1 MSTEHAIVIGSGMGG
16 MAAAIRLRARGYAVT
31 LLEANDQLGGRAATY
46 TSEGFRF
53 DAGPTV
59 VTAPYLFDELF
70 RLVGRDPKDYYEMQ
84 PVDPYYRVKFDDG
97 SSFDYVGDEERIL
110 SQIEKMSPDH
120 AMNGAI
126 VPPSPPGN
134 IPRRAGE
141 DCGTA
146 RLCSDVAGVFR

>member
-1 MSTEHAIVIGSGMGG
+1 MSTNMHKIGSGMGG

-97 SSFDYVGDEERIL
+97 NMFDYVGDEERIQTR
-110 SQIEKMSPDH
+110 SKS
-120 AMNGAI
+120 
-126 VPPSPPGN
+126 
-134 IPRRAGE
+134 
-141 DCGTA
+141 
-146 RLCSDVAGVFR
+146 